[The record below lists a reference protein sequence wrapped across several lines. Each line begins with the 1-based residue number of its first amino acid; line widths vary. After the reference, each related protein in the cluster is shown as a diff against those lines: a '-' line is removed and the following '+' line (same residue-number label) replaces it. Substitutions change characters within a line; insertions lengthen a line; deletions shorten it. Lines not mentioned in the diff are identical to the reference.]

1 MRRQARG
8 GASQCGGASRRSG
21 ASQCGGVPWGSGV
34 PWGGDVLLG
43 SDVSLG
49 SGVSRGAEIM
59 VFGALL
65 RFASGYSRVRR
76 GLFWVAGAFCAARVR
91 GCRCGAVCK
100 YANVGLKGD
109 ARSRAK
115 SRTASTCM
123 FAKSLTL
130 STRVFGK
137 AVNICVF
144 AGSKVPSRRLGI
156 LDRLK
161 RRRPAGPSMMCFGE
175 KS

>member
-34 PWGGDVLLG
+34 PWGGDVL
-43 SDVSLG
+43 LG

-100 YANVGLKGD
+100 YANVGLKED

-130 STRVFGK
+130 STRFSEK
-137 AVNICVF
+137 QSTF
-144 AGSKVPSRRLGI
+144 AYLQGQRFRHDASVYWIGSKDGGPQARR
-156 LDRLK
+156 
-161 RRRPAGPSMMCFGE
+161 
-175 KS
+175 